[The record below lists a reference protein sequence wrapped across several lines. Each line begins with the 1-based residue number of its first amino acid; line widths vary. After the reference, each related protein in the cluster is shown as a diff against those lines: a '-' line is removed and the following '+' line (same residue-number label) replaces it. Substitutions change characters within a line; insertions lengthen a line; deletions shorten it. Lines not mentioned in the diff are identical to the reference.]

1 MKKKIA
7 IILVLMVILI
17 PLVLVGC
24 NKEKETEVA
33 EQSDMAKWLDEWLP
47 RIETAL
53 ITLGMIITTILVM
66 FKNFKSQSGLV
77 KGAITELDLKTKEF
91 QNKEADFVKGIKE
104 LEKVE
109 KDLKDT
115 TKELKAVQGELDTL
129 KQMIIIMVGST
140 DELVRKGV
148 ADKLVEMGGFYEKET
163 KSEH

>member
-24 NKEKETEVA
+24 NKETEVA

-66 FKNFKSQSGLV
+66 FKNFKSQSRLV

-91 QNKEADFVKGIKE
+91 QNKEADLAKGIKE

-109 KDLKDT
+109 KDLKDA

-129 KQMIIIMVGST
+129 KQMITIMVGST

-163 KSEH
+163 KSER